1 MISTMVEGGDLGLEV
16 VEELVA
22 TGHVLVGP
30 GDVLGD
36 VLHEEHRC
44 PVDLL
49 LMMII
54 VGALVMVLVMLAR
67 WTTTLIHPHGHLL
80 LLDPHEQRT
89 TIIAMYSCPSFQSF
103 SSINFFSSAV
113 LQSMR

>member
-44 PVDLL
+44 PACLL
-49 LMMII
+49 LMMMIAD
-54 VGALVMVLVMLAR
+54 ALVMVLDVLVL
-67 WTTTLIHPHGHLL
+67 WTY
-80 LLDPHEQRT
+80 HEQRT
-89 TIIAMYSCPSFQSF
+89 NDRRS
-103 SSINFFSSAV
+103 V
-113 LQSMR
+113 